1 MEAFVCQ
8 VADAKNTEINAEA
21 LIQDDPIISTL
32 SSVEMSFVGGGGL
45 AVAFA

>member
-8 VADAKNTEINAEA
+8 VAEAKNAEISAEA
-21 LIQDDPIISTL
+21 LIQDDPISTL
-32 SSVEMSFVGGGGL
+32 SSVEMSFVGGGGF